1 MSAKYT
7 STDSLT
13 AFEELKNRVFRHESV
28 DVYLADIK
36 RLSKIVDPDISE
48 KFLCVAFLAGLPDQV
63 KKQIRATSVS
73 DDLVLEDYV
82 EIARKLVA
90 TPSTC
95 MAAVQEQSNSSIVC
109 FECGVHGHTRRTCP
123 KLESLKCVGCEDF
136 GHTVQNCRRKKK
148 CFICG
153 DFSHLA
159 NACPRKRRQ
168 KNE

>member
-1 MSAKYT
+1 MEAFSP
-7 STDSLT
+7 DSLT

-28 DVYLADIK
+28 DEIK

-95 MAAVQEQSNSSIVC
+95 MAVVQEQSDSSIVC

-123 KLESLKCVGCEDF
+123 KLESLKSVGCCLLY
-136 GHTVQNCRRKKK
+136 T
-148 CFICG
+148 
-153 DFSHLA
+153 SPS
-159 NACPRKRRQ
+159 PRD
-168 KNE
+168 